1 MKTLEE
7 KKLYVKM
14 ARAFGQPVDSA
25 ILESIEKEEK
35 LAALLSQE
43 TLAKIISEKVTPK
56 SQQVITEAQPTVT
69 VPAAQPESEKPAYTP
84 APVDQQLI
92 PPKKDIVQQT
102 MNALSTAAPK
112 VVSTLERKEIEGIKR
127 TLSEMMQKIGT
138 LSWGGGGTG
147 IVKIWDADDLD
158 RANAADGLYVQYN
171 EERKQFT
178 FAAGGGGGGAQGA
191 QGRQGFQG
199 AQGVQ
204 GTAGIQGAQGVQG
217 STGAQ
222 GVQGATGSGSQGV
235 QGAPGPQGAIGVQGV
250 QGAQGRQGIEGVQ
263 GAAGVQGVQG
273 AQGQQGLGGVQ
284 GAAGPQGDQG
294 AQGYQG
300 LTGAQG
306 DAGVQG
312 AQGEQG
318 IDGAQGAQGR
328 QGYQGRDGNF
338 GGASFDYTFSSSTA
352 NTDPGT
358 GFLRFDNNDLTLST
372 RLYIDNL
379 DDNTTNCYPFL
390 VTIDDSTSAIKGH
403 FRITNK
409 FDSNDFA
416 IFTIASLKVHINYL
430 EVNSSYVSGSS
441 TSFTNNDDLLVT
453 FARTGDRGD
462 AGAQGDQ
469 GTQGIQGAQGY
480 QGLSGAQGDMGA
492 QGEQGFQ
499 GVQGEQGYQGVQG
512 VQGAQGFQGE
522 QGFQGVQGEQGY
534 QGVQGSAGTGFVNTL
549 LITNSVYTIQTT
561 DYYVGVNSS
570 SSVTITLPDPSTNG
584 RILII
589 KDESGNCS
597 NNNITLSGPIDNDN
611 TAIMAIDNM
620 TLQLLYRSGW
630 RIV

>member
-1 MKTLEE
+1 MMK
-7 KKLYVKM
+7 
-14 ARAFGQPVDSA
+14 AFGQPVDSGL
-25 ILESIEKEEK
+25 IESIEREEK
-35 LAALLSQE
+35 LAEVFTKKVPILKEDKKEETTKLLQE
-43 TLAKIISEKVTPK
+43 VDIDRGGVSPPVQPKEVTP
-56 SQQVITEAQPTVT
+56 PTVDYLT
-69 VPAAQPESEKPAYTP
+69 KPTQ
-84 APVDQQLI
+84 DQL
-92 PPKKDIVQQT
+92 VTQT
-102 MNALSTAAPK
+102 MKALSTNAPK
-112 VVSTLERKEIEGIKR
+112 ITSTLERKEIEGIKR
-127 TLSEMMQKIGT
+127 TISEMMQKIGT

-171 EERKQFT
+171 EERNQFT

-235 QGAPGPQGAIGVQGV
+235 QGAPGPQGN
-250 QGAQGRQGIEGVQ
+250 
-263 GAAGVQGVQG
+263 
-273 AQGQQGLGGVQ
+273 
-284 GAAGPQGDQG
+284 QG

-416 IFTIASLKVHINYL
+416 IFTIASLKVHNNYL

-462 AGAQGDQ
+462 AGAQGA
-469 GTQGIQGAQGY
+469 QGI
-480 QGLSGAQGDMGA
+480 
-492 QGEQGFQ
+492 
-499 GVQGEQGYQGVQG
+499 QGYQGVQG
-512 VQGAQGFQGE
+512 D
-522 QGFQGVQGEQGY
+522 QGY

-549 LITNSVYTIQTT
+549 LITNSAYTIQTT

-570 SSVTITLPDPSTNG
+570 SSVTITLPDPSSNG
-584 RILII
+584 RIVII

-630 RIV
+630 RTI